1 MKQFTFISILK
12 RGNKIVEDKNFLK
25 EIFNE
30 NEQKCTDLFG
40 TEIWFGKLQDGSRNK
55 MRVYVDYVKFV
66 QEVLKL
72 YKADVAD
79 FRGERYITPCA
90 PSQLSQEEQ
99 QDVKEMLEA
108 IIDTIH
114 YAKFKR
120 SKK

>member
-1 MKQFTFISILK
+1 M
-12 RGNKIVEDKNFLK
+12 EDKNFLK

-40 TEIWFGKLQDGSRNK
+40 TEIWYGKLQDGSRNK
-55 MRVYVDYVKFV
+55 MRVYVDYIKFV

-72 YKADVAD
+72 YKADVTD
-79 FRGERYITPCA
+79 FRGETYIAPCS

-114 YAKFKR
+114 YAKYKR
-120 SKK
+120 SAKK

>member
-1 MKQFTFISILK
+1 MAKDLYQ
-12 RGNKIVEDKNFLK
+12 
-25 EIFNE
+25 EIFDE

-40 TEIWFGKLQDGSRNK
+40 TEIWCGKL
-55 MRVYVDYVKFV
+55 RVYVDYIKFV

-99 QDVKEMLEA
+99 QDVKEMLGA

-114 YAKFKR
+114 YAKYKR
-120 SKK
+120 GKNNE

>member
-1 MKQFTFISILK
+1 M
-12 RGNKIVEDKNFLK
+12 EDKNFLK

-40 TEIWFGKLQDGSRNK
+40 TEIWYDKLQDGSRNK
-55 MRVYVDYVKFV
+55 MRVYVDYIKFV

-79 FRGERYITPCA
+79 FRGEIYITPCS
-90 PSQLSQEEQ
+90 PSQLSEEEQ
-99 QDVKEMLEA
+99 QDVKGMLEA

-114 YAKFKR
+114 YAKHKR
-120 SKK
+120 RKQ

>member
-1 MKQFTFISILK
+1 MD
-12 RGNKIVEDKNFLK
+12 DKNFLK

-55 MRVYVDYVKFV
+55 MRVYVDYIKFV

-108 IIDTIH
+108 IFDTIH
-114 YAKFKR
+114 YAKYKR
-120 SKK
+120 SKKHE

>member
-1 MKQFTFISILK
+1 MAKDLLQ
-12 RGNKIVEDKNFLK
+12 

-40 TEIWFGKLQDGSRNK
+40 AEIWFGKLQDGSRNK
-55 MRVYVDYVKFV
+55 TRVYVDYFKFV
-66 QEVLKL
+66 SEILKV
-72 YKADVAD
+72 YRPETEDHHGIK
-79 FRGERYITPCA
+79 YISPCK
-90 PSQLSQEEQ
+90 PSALTEQEQ
-99 QDVKEMLEA
+99 QDVKEMIEA